1 MKDLISILAR
11 NAGIEKTELESA
23 IDKLAFSIRD
33 SLENNPRVSIQ
44 GLGTFVA
51 VQEEFE
57 LKCDAPINY
66 AGTVLV
72 RESVTVGDQAV
83 NVLLPQMPQ
92 VDIDTLVGSILSGLE
107 EDGHTAIQGL
117 GTFRILRCDLPG
129 DVVTPPWRQAPMLV
143 WELPKMISF
152 DLPGNISTPPWKSKK

>member
-72 RESVTVGDQAV
+72 RESVTGWRSGCKCPASANASGRYRHIGRLNPLWSRRGWPYRD
-83 NVLLPQMPQ
+83 P
-92 VDIDTLVGSILSGLE
+92 GS
-107 EDGHTAIQGL
+107 GH
-117 GTFRILRCDLPG
+117 FSDF
-129 DVVTPPWRQAPMLV
+129 
-143 WELPKMISF
+143 KM
-152 DLPGNISTPPWKSKK
+152 